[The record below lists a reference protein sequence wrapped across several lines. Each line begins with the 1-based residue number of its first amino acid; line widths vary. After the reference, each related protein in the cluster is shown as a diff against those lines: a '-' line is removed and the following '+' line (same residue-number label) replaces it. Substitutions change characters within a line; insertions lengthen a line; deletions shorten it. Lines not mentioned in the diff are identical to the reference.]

1 MSDLENSLKGLKDK
15 NFGYYFGKD
24 NKCYI
29 YHTKF
34 GRERSIEIN
43 KNTEGF
49 KFVNL
54 NEDIQENFKIFDNY
68 TKFIDE
74 HKDKNFKT
82 LEEIF
87 NGYKNFIYI
96 CNNINF
102 DILKSAFKNYLNIY
116 GDEDTI
122 HIKFKKDGNFL
133 KTKKAIVDNFE
144 QTLKEDSNQNKF
156 DKEEFEKWWDK
167 SINSA
172 RMQGNA
178 TNLLKDEKKLVD
190 NLKIINK
197 AADESENL
205 TELFEKLKE
214 VEGMKATAREL
225 AYFLQFNKDKDKFPL
240 KDDKF
245 PLANDAM
252 INIAKYIFEILNE
265 NPKDELEKR
274 KKENTSNNEQEY
286 FNFVLEKLEIQERKH
301 LPKYYILDQFL
312 NLIDKIKKS
321 DLALITKENLAE
333 NDNNKDP
340 KQSVYYILYQ
350 AAYDFANL
358 CGKADIK
365 SNDLEGFKELLK
377 THKNIIF
384 HGIPGTGKTYTIVN
398 NIKNIIKNENQ
409 MLITQFHPSFS
420 YEDFIEGIKP
430 AGIENGQLKLELKNG
445 IFREFCDKAKE
456 EEKEFLGE
464 LEKGNFN
471 EALSDY
477 GYFFIADEINR
488 AELSRVFGE
497 LLYTLEYR
505 GEKGKIKTQYASM
518 RGDED
523 FYVPENVFFL
533 GTMNDLDKSID
544 SFDLALRRRFIWQE
558 MECDYNVIR
567 DEIYANNI
575 EEYAQACKKL
585 NDKISKDIGEK
596 YQLGHSYFLKI
607 EFKDDEIKNNDM
619 KKLFSNRF
627 EALLKEYLRSEYSEK
642 DIQKHL
648 DDLKKLFVIEKP
660 KETKTNEKNHNN
672 KND

>member
-1 MSDLENSLKGLKDK
+1 MSDLENSLKGFKDK

-24 NKCYI
+24 EKCYI

-34 GRERSIEIN
+34 GRERNIEIN
-43 KNTEGF
+43 ESNDIKSKFGELIDNIYNENRDKF
-49 KFVNL
+49 K
-54 NEDIQENFKIFDNY
+54 
-68 TKFIDE
+68 
-74 HKDKNFKT
+74 
-82 LEEIF
+82 
-87 NGYKNFIYI
+87 G
-96 CNNINF
+96 
-102 DILKSAFKNYLNIY
+102 LKKAFENYLNIY

-122 HIKFKKDGNFL
+122 HIKFKEDGNFL

-144 QTLKEDSNQNKF
+144 QTLKKDSNQNKL

-172 RMQGNA
+172 RMKGNA
-178 TNLLKDEKKLVD
+178 TNLLKDKDKLIKNLEKIK
-190 NLKIINK
+190 K

-205 TELFEKLKE
+205 TKLFEKLKE

-225 AYFLQFNKDKDKFPL
+225 AYFLQFNEDK
-240 KDDKF
+240 DKF

-265 NPKDELEKR
+265 NPKKYNFDNKC
-274 KKENTSNNEQEY
+274 KEEIY
-286 FNFVLEKLEIQERKH
+286 FNFVFRELEIANVKIKH

-321 DLALITKENLAE
+321 DLALITKDKLAK
-333 NDNNKDP
+333 NDGSEDI
-340 KQSVYYILYQ
+340 KQSVYYKLYQ

-456 EEKEFLGE
+456 EEEKFLGE

-497 LLYTLEYR
+497 LLYALEYR

-558 MECDYNVIR
+558 MTCDYDVIKN
-567 DEIYANNI
+567 EIYAKNI

-585 NDKISKDIGEK
+585 NDKIKDIGEK

-642 DIQKHL
+642 DIQEHL

-660 KETKTNEKNHNN
+660 KETKTNEKNNNN

>member
-1 MSDLENSLKGLKDK
+1 MSDLKTSLNAIKDK
-15 NFGYYFGKD
+15 NFGYFFDKD
-24 NKCYI
+24 GKCYI

-34 GRERSIEIN
+34 GKERNSEISGNDNIES
-43 KNTEGF
+43 
-49 KFVNL
+49 KFRDL
-54 NEDIQENFKIFDNY
+54 IDDIYKENDD
-68 TKFIDE
+68 KF
-74 HKDKNFKT
+74 NS
-82 LEEIF
+82 
-87 NGYKNFIYI
+87 
-96 CNNINF
+96 
-102 DILKSAFKNYLNIY
+102 LKEAFENYLYIY
-116 GDEDTI
+116 NDKSTI
-122 HIKFKKDGNFL
+122 HIKFDKDGEFL
-133 KTKKAIVDNFE
+133 QTKSEIV
-144 QTLKEDSNQNKF
+144 NKF
-156 DKEEFEKWWDK
+156 SETFGKKIDEIDFNQGNFNDETFKQWWDK

-178 TNLLKDEKKLVD
+178 TNLLKDKGKLIE
-190 NLKIINK
+190 NLKKIK
-197 AADESENL
+197 EAAKSETL
-205 TELFEKLKE
+205 TKLFEALSK
-214 VEGMKATAREL
+214 VEGMSATAREL
-225 AYFLQFNKDKDKFPL
+225 AYFLQFNL
-240 KDDKF
+240 ESNDKF

-252 INIAKYIFEILNE
+252 INMAKYIFEMLNE
-265 NPKDELEKR
+265 DSKKKLEDI
-274 KKENTSNNEQEY
+274 KKETTKTRNEEIY
-286 FNFVLEKLEIQERKH
+286 FNFVLDELKINENSYN

-321 DLALITKENLAE
+321 DLALIAKEKLAE
-333 NDNNKDP
+333 NDLD
-340 KQSVYYILYQ
+340 QSAYYKLYK

-365 SNDLEGFKELLK
+365 SNDLEGFKKLLK

-398 NIKNIIKNENQ
+398 NVKNIIKNENQ

-456 EEKEFLGE
+456 EEKGFLE
-464 LEKGNFN
+464 KLEKGNFN
-471 EALSDY
+471 EALSDH

-497 LLYTLEYR
+497 LLYALEYR

-518 RGDED
+518 RNDED

-585 NDKISKDIGEK
+585 NDKISKNIGEK

-607 EFKDDEIKNNDM
+607 EFKNDEIKDSDM

-627 EALLKEYLRSEYSEK
+627 EALLKEYLRSEYNEK
-642 DIQKHL
+642 EIQKHL
-648 DDLKKLFVIEKP
+648 DDLKKLFVIEK
-660 KETKTNEKNHNN
+660 NDDKN
-672 KND
+672 K

>member
-1 MSDLENSLKGLKDK
+1 MHDLKVKIKKYLSDKEKDK
-15 NFGYYFGKD
+15 NFGYFFDKD
-24 NKCYI
+24 RKCYI

-34 GRERSIEIN
+34 GKERKIDINENVDIEW
-43 KNTEGF
+43 
-49 KFVNL
+49 KFGEL
-54 NEDIQENFKIFDNY
+54 
-68 TKFIDE
+68 TK
-74 HKDKNFKT
+74 K
-82 LEEIF
+82 
-87 NGYKNFIYI
+87 
-96 CNNINF
+96 
-102 DILKSAFKNYLNIY
+102 IY
-116 GDEDTI
+116 GENSDTFKRLKNAFEEYLKYYKKKDTI
-122 HIKFKKDGNFL
+122 HIKFDKNGEFL
-133 KTKKAIVDNFE
+133 QTKEEIGDNFE
-144 QTLKEDSNQNKF
+144 QTLKENSNQNKF
-156 DKEEFEKWWDK
+156 DDKFKEWWDK

-178 TNLLKDEKKLVD
+178 TNLLKEEKKLIE
-190 NLKIINK
+190 NLKKINQ
-197 AADESENL
+197 ATSESRNL
-205 TELFEKLKE
+205 TKLFEKLKE

-225 AYFLQFNKDKDKFPL
+225 AYFLQFDE
-240 KDDKF
+240 DKF

-252 INIAKYIFEILNE
+252 INTAKYIFEMLN
-265 NPKDELEKR
+265 KDI
-274 KKENTSNNEQEY
+274 KEDNFDDKCKEEVY
-286 FNFVLEKLEIQERKH
+286 FDFVLEKLGVKRTDN

-321 DLALITKENLAE
+321 DLALITKDKLQDDDKKNTKNVTE
-333 NDNNKDP
+333 
-340 KQSVYYILYQ
+340 SVYYKLYQ

-456 EEKEFLGE
+456 EEKGF
-464 LEKGNFN
+464 LEKLENGNFN
-471 EALSDY
+471 EALSDH

-497 LLYTLEYR
+497 LLYALEYR

-518 RGDED
+518 RRDED
-523 FYVPENVFFL
+523 FYMPENVFFL

-544 SFDLALRRRFIWQE
+544 SFDLALRKRFIWQE
-558 MECDYNVIR
+558 MECDYGVIR
-567 DEIYANNI
+567 DEIYAKNI
-575 EEYAQACKKL
+575 EEYAQACQKL
-585 NDKISKDIGEK
+585 NKKISNDIGEK

-607 EFKDDEIKNNDM
+607 EFKNDEIKDSDIKNFLAIAL
-619 KKLFSNRF
+619 KRF
-627 EALLKEYLRSEYSEK
+627 
-642 DIQKHL
+642 
-648 DDLKKLFVIEKP
+648 
-660 KETKTNEKNHNN
+660 
-672 KND
+672 

>member
-1 MSDLENSLKGLKDK
+1 
-15 NFGYYFGKD
+15 
-24 NKCYI
+24 
-29 YHTKF
+29 
-34 GRERSIEIN
+34 
-43 KNTEGF
+43 
-49 KFVNL
+49 
-54 NEDIQENFKIFDNY
+54 
-68 TKFIDE
+68 
-74 HKDKNFKT
+74 
-82 LEEIF
+82 
-87 NGYKNFIYI
+87 
-96 CNNINF
+96 
-102 DILKSAFKNYLNIY
+102 
-116 GDEDTI
+116 
-122 HIKFKKDGNFL
+122 
-133 KTKKAIVDNFE
+133 
-144 QTLKEDSNQNKF
+144 
-156 DKEEFEKWWDK
+156 
-167 SINSA
+167 
-172 RMQGNA
+172 GNA
-178 TNLLKDEKKLVD
+178 TNLLKDKDKLIKNLEKIK
-190 NLKIINK
+190 N
-197 AADESENL
+197 AADESKNL

-225 AYFLQFNKDKDKFPL
+225 AYFLQFNKN
-240 KDDKF
+240 KF

-265 NPKDELEKR
+265 NPKKYNFDDKC
-274 KKENTSNNEQEY
+274 KEGVY
-286 FNFVLEKLEIQERKH
+286 FNFVLGKLEIVNDNLNH
-301 LPKYYILDQFL
+301 LPRYYILDQFL

-321 DLALITKENLAE
+321 DLALITKDRLAK
-333 NDNNKDP
+333 NDESKDI
-340 KQSVYYILYQ
+340 KQSVYYKLYQ

-558 MECDYNVIR
+558 MTCDYDVIKN
-567 DEIYANNI
+567 EIYAKNI
-575 EEYAQACKKL
+575 EEYAQTCENL
-585 NDKISKDIGEK
+585 NSKIRKDIGEK

>member
-1 MSDLENSLKGLKDK
+1 MSDLENSLKGFKDK

-24 NKCYI
+24 KECYYI

-43 KNTEGF
+43 ESNDIKS
-49 KFVNL
+49 KFGELIDN
-54 NEDIQENFKIFDNY
+54 ICKENR
-68 TKFIDE
+68 
-74 HKDKNFKT
+74 DK
-82 LEEIF
+82 F
-87 NGYKNFIYI
+87 NGLKEAFEKYLDIYS
-96 CNNINF
+96 
-102 DILKSAFKNYLNIY
+102 DKS
-116 GDEDTI
+116 TI
-122 HIKFKKDGNFL
+122 HIKFDKNGDFL
-133 KTKKAIVDNFE
+133 KTKSEIVDNFSK
-144 QTLKEDSNQNKF
+144 TFGKEKIDQGNFNAVTFKQ
-156 DKEEFEKWWDK
+156 WWDK

-190 NLKIINK
+190 NLKIIKK

-205 TELFEKLKE
+205 TKLFEKLKE

-240 KDDKF
+240 
-245 PLANDAM
+245 ANDAM
-252 INIAKYIFEILNE
+252 INIAKYIFEILKE
-265 NPKDELEKR
+265 NPKEYNSDNKC
-274 KKENTSNNEQEY
+274 KEEVY
-286 FNFVLEKLEIQERKH
+286 FNFVLNELKIKENSYNF
-301 LPKYYILDQFL
+301 PKYYILDQFL

-321 DLALITKENLAE
+321 DLALITKEGLAE
-333 NDNNKDP
+333 NDESKDI
-340 KQSVYYILYQ
+340 KQSVYYKLYQ

-365 SNDLEGFKELLK
+365 SNDLEGFKKLLK

-497 LLYTLEYR
+497 LLYALEYR

-518 RGDED
+518 RNDED

-567 DEIYANNI
+567 DEIYAKNI

-585 NDKISKDIGEK
+585 NDKISKNIGEK

-607 EFKDDEIKNNDM
+607 EFKNDEIKDSDM

-642 DIQKHL
+642 DIQTSL
-648 DDLKKLFVIEKP
+648 DKLKKLFVIEK
-660 KETKTNEKNHNN
+660 NDDKN
-672 KND
+672 K

>member
-1 MSDLENSLKGLKDK
+1 MSDLENSLKGFKDK

-24 NKCYI
+24 KKCYI

-34 GRERSIEIN
+34 GRERNIEIN
-43 KNTEGF
+43 KSNDINS
-49 KFVNL
+49 KFEALTSNIYKENL
-54 NEDIQENFKIFDNY
+54 RVFNELQ
-68 TKFIDE
+68 
-74 HKDKNFKT
+74 
-82 LEEIF
+82 L
-87 NGYKNFIYI
+87 
-96 CNNINF
+96 
-102 DILKSAFKNYLNIY
+102 AFKNYLNIY
-116 GDEDTI
+116 GNEDTI
-122 HIKFKKDGNFL
+122 HIKFKEDGNFL

-144 QTLKEDSNQNKF
+144 QTLKKDSNQNKL

-172 RMQGNA
+172 RMKGNA
-178 TNLLKDEKKLVD
+178 TNLLKDKDKLIKNLEKIK
-190 NLKIINK
+190 K

-205 TELFEKLKE
+205 TKLFEKLKE

-225 AYFLQFNKDKDKFPL
+225 AYFLQFNKDKDK
-240 KDDKF
+240 DKF

-265 NPKDELEKR
+265 NPTEIFDSSFDNKC
-274 KKENTSNNEQEY
+274 KEEIY
-286 FNFVLEKLEIQERKH
+286 FNFVFGELKIANDNLSEETNVKITH

-321 DLALITKENLAE
+321 DLALITKDKLAK
-333 NDNNKDP
+333 NDGSEDI
-340 KQSVYYILYQ
+340 KQSVYYKLYQ

-409 MLITQFHPSFS
+409 ILITQFHPSFS

-456 EEKEFLGE
+456 EEEKFLGE

-497 LLYTLEYR
+497 LLYALEYR

-558 MECDYNVIR
+558 MTCDYDVIKN
-567 DEIYANNI
+567 EIYAKNI

-585 NDKISKDIGEK
+585 NDKIKDIGEK

-648 DDLKKLFVIEKP
+648 DALKELFVIEKS
-660 KETKTNEKNHNN
+660 KETKTNEKNNNN

>member
-1 MSDLENSLKGLKDK
+1 MSDLKTSLDAIKDK
-15 NFGYYFGKD
+15 NFGYFFDKD
-24 NKCYI
+24 KCYI

-34 GRERSIEIN
+34 GRERKEEIL
-43 KNTEGF
+43 K
-49 KFVNL
+49 
-54 NEDIQENFKIFDNY
+54 NEDIK
-68 TKFIDE
+68 TKFEKLTENIYKENGDT
-74 HKDKNFKT
+74 FGT
-82 LEEIF
+82 L
-87 NGYKNFIYI
+87 K
-96 CNNINF
+96 
-102 DILKSAFKNYLNIY
+102 KAFKEYLQY
-116 GDEDTI
+116 FGDKDTI
-122 HIKFKKDGNFL
+122 HIKFYENGKFLRTKSEIVNKFSETFGKKIDEIDFNQGNFNDETF
-133 KTKKAIVDNFE
+133 K
-144 QTLKEDSNQNKF
+144 Q
-156 DKEEFEKWWDK
+156 WWDK

-178 TNLLKDEKKLVD
+178 TNLLKDKGKLIE
-190 NLKIINK
+190 NLKKIK
-197 AADESENL
+197 EAAKSETL
-205 TELFEKLKE
+205 TKLFEALSK
-214 VEGMKATAREL
+214 VEGMSATAREL
-225 AYFLQFNKDKDKFPL
+225 AYFLQFNL
-240 KDDKF
+240 ESNDKF

-252 INIAKYIFEILNE
+252 INMAKYIFEMLNE
-265 NPKDELEKR
+265 DSKKKLEDI
-274 KKENTSNNEQEY
+274 KKETTKTRNEEIY
-286 FNFVLEKLEIQERKH
+286 FNFVLDELKINENSYN

-321 DLALITKENLAE
+321 DLALIAKEKLAE
-333 NDNNKDP
+333 NDLD
-340 KQSVYYILYQ
+340 QSAYYKLYK

-365 SNDLEGFKELLK
+365 SNDLEGFKKLLK

-398 NIKNIIKNENQ
+398 NVKNIIKNENQ

-456 EEKEFLGE
+456 EEKGFLE
-464 LEKGNFN
+464 KLEKGNFN
-471 EALSDY
+471 EALSDH

-497 LLYTLEYR
+497 LLYALEYR

-518 RGDED
+518 RDDED
-523 FYVPENVFFL
+523 FYVPENIFLL

-558 MECDYNVIR
+558 MECDYDVIR

-607 EFKDDEIKNNDM
+607 EFKNDEIKDSDM

-627 EALLKEYLRSEYSEK
+627 EALLKEYLRSEYNEK
-642 DIQKHL
+642 EIQTHL
-648 DDLKKLFVIEKP
+648 DDLKKLFVIEK
-660 KETKTNEKNHNN
+660 NDDKN
-672 KND
+672 K

>member
-1 MSDLENSLKGLKDK
+1 MSDLKTSLNAIKDK
-15 NFGYYFGKD
+15 NFGYFFDKD
-24 NKCYI
+24 GKCYI

-34 GRERSIEIN
+34 GKERNSEISGNDNIES
-43 KNTEGF
+43 
-49 KFVNL
+49 KFENL
-54 NEDIQENFKIFDNY
+54 IHNIYNEN
-68 TKFIDE
+68 
-74 HKDKNFKT
+74 KDKFNSLKEAF
-82 LEEIF
+82 EE
-87 NGYKNFIYI
+87 
-96 CNNINF
+96 
-102 DILKSAFKNYLNIY
+102 YLNDY
-116 GDEDTI
+116 SNKSTM
-122 HIKFKKDGNFL
+122 HIKFDENGEFL
-133 KTKKAIVDNFE
+133 KTKSIIVNNFSD
-144 QTLKEDSNQNKF
+144 TFKEDKF
-156 DKEEFEKWWDK
+156 DDEKFKQWWDK

-178 TNLLKDEKKLVD
+178 TNLLKDKTKLAD
-190 NLKIINK
+190 NLKKIND
-197 AADESENL
+197 AVSNSSNL
-205 TELFEKLKE
+205 TELLAELE
-214 VEGMKATAREL
+214 NVEGMKATAREL
-225 AYFLQFNKDKDKFPL
+225 AYFLQFDK
-240 KDDKF
+240 DKF

-252 INIAKYIFEILNE
+252 INMVKYIFEMLN
-265 NPKDELEKR
+265 KDSKKKLEDI
-274 KKENTSNNEQEY
+274 KKETTKTRNEEIY
-286 FNFVLEKLEIQERKH
+286 FNFVLDELKINENSYN

-321 DLALITKENLAE
+321 DLDLITKDKLQGGDEKYI
-333 NDNNKDP
+333 NNITE
-340 KQSVYYILYQ
+340 SVYYKLYK

-365 SNDLEGFKELLK
+365 SNDLEGFKKLLK

-398 NIKNIIKNENQ
+398 NVKNIIKNENQ

-456 EEKEFLGE
+456 EEKGFLE
-464 LEKGNFN
+464 KLEKGNFN
-471 EALSDY
+471 EALSDH

-497 LLYTLEYR
+497 LLYALEYR

-518 RGDED
+518 RDDED

-558 MECDYNVIR
+558 MTCDYDVIKN
-567 DEIYANNI
+567 EIYANNI

-607 EFKDDEIKNNDM
+607 EFKNDEIKDSDM

-627 EALLKEYLRSEYSEK
+627 EALLKEYLRSEYNEK
-642 DIQKHL
+642 EIQTHL
-648 DDLKKLFVIEKP
+648 DNLKKLFVIEK
-660 KETKTNEKNHNN
+660 NDDKN
-672 KND
+672 K

>member
-1 MSDLENSLKGLKDK
+1 MSGLKGFKDK

-24 NKCYI
+24 ETCYI

-34 GRERSIEIN
+34 GRERNIEIN
-43 KNTEGF
+43 KSNDIKS
-49 KFVNL
+49 KFGELIDN
-54 NEDIQENFKIFDNY
+54 IYKENRDKFD
-68 TKFIDE
+68 
-74 HKDKNFKT
+74 
-82 LEEIF
+82 
-87 NGYKNFIYI
+87 G
-96 CNNINF
+96 
-102 DILKSAFKNYLNIY
+102 LKEAFKNYLNIY

-133 KTKKAIVDNFE
+133 KTKSEIVGNFSK
-144 QTLKEDSNQNKF
+144 TFGKEKIDEIPFNQGNFKKDIF
-156 DKEEFEKWWDK
+156 EEWWDK

-172 RMQGNA
+172 RMKGNA
-178 TNLLKDEKKLVD
+178 TNLLKDKDKLIKNLEKIK
-190 NLKIINK
+190 K

-205 TELFEKLKE
+205 TKLFEKLKE

-240 KDDKF
+240 
-245 PLANDAM
+245 ANDAM

-265 NPKDELEKR
+265 NPEKYNFDIKCKEEIYFDFVFGELKIANDNLSEEIKEKI
-274 KKENTSNNEQEY
+274 ED
-286 FNFVLEKLEIQERKH
+286 

-321 DLALITKENLAE
+321 DLALITKDKLAK
-333 NDNNKDP
+333 NDRSEDI
-340 KQSVYYILYQ
+340 KQSVYYKLYQ

-456 EEKEFLGE
+456 EEEKFLGE

-497 LLYTLEYR
+497 LLYALEYR

-558 MECDYNVIR
+558 MTCDYDVIKN
-567 DEIYANNI
+567 EIYAKNI

-585 NDKISKDIGEK
+585 NDKIKDIGEK

-660 KETKTNEKNHNN
+660 KETKTNEKNNNN

>member
-1 MSDLENSLKGLKDK
+1 KYLSDKEKDK
-15 NFGYYFGKD
+15 NFGYFFDKD
-24 NKCYI
+24 RKCYI

-34 GRERSIEIN
+34 GKERKIDINENVDIEW
-43 KNTEGF
+43 
-49 KFVNL
+49 KFGEL
-54 NEDIQENFKIFDNY
+54 
-68 TKFIDE
+68 TK
-74 HKDKNFKT
+74 K
-82 LEEIF
+82 
-87 NGYKNFIYI
+87 
-96 CNNINF
+96 
-102 DILKSAFKNYLNIY
+102 IY
-116 GDEDTI
+116 GENSDTFKRLKNAFEEYLKYYKKKDTI
-122 HIKFKKDGNFL
+122 HIKFDKNGEFL
-133 KTKKAIVDNFE
+133 QTKEEIGDNFE
-144 QTLKEDSNQNKF
+144 QTLKENSNQNKF
-156 DKEEFEKWWDK
+156 DDKFKEWWDK

-178 TNLLKDEKKLVD
+178 TNLLKEEKKLIE
-190 NLKIINK
+190 NLKKINQ
-197 AADESENL
+197 ATSESRNL
-205 TELFEKLKE
+205 TKLFEKLKE

-225 AYFLQFNKDKDKFPL
+225 AYFLQFDE
-240 KDDKF
+240 DKF

-252 INIAKYIFEILNE
+252 INTAKYIFEMLN
-265 NPKDELEKR
+265 KDI
-274 KKENTSNNEQEY
+274 KEDNFDDKCKEEVY
-286 FNFVLEKLEIQERKH
+286 FDFVLEKLGVKRTDN

-321 DLALITKENLAE
+321 DLALITKDKLQDDDKKNTKNVTE
-333 NDNNKDP
+333 
-340 KQSVYYILYQ
+340 SVYYKLYQ

-456 EEKEFLGE
+456 EEKGF
-464 LEKGNFN
+464 LEKLENGNFN
-471 EALSDY
+471 EALSDH

-497 LLYTLEYR
+497 LLYALEYR

-518 RGDED
+518 RRDED
-523 FYVPENVFFL
+523 FYMPENVFFL

-558 MECDYNVIR
+558 MECDYGVIR
-567 DEIYANNI
+567 DEIYAKNI
-575 EEYAQACKKL
+575 EEYAQACQKL
-585 NDKISKDIGEK
+585 NKKISNDIGEK

-607 EFKDDEIKNNDM
+607 EFKNDEIKDSDIKNFLAIAL
-619 KKLFSNRF
+619 KRF
-627 EALLKEYLRSEYSEK
+627 
-642 DIQKHL
+642 
-648 DDLKKLFVIEKP
+648 
-660 KETKTNEKNHNN
+660 
-672 KND
+672 

>member
-1 MSDLENSLKGLKDK
+1 MD
-15 NFGYYFGKD
+15 NFSETFGKE
-24 NKCYI
+24 K
-29 YHTKF
+29 
-34 GRERSIEIN
+34 
-43 KNTEGF
+43 
-49 KFVNL
+49 
-54 NEDIQENFKIFDNY
+54 
-68 TKFIDE
+68 IDE
-74 HKDKNFKT
+74 ID
-82 LEEIF
+82 F
-87 NGYKNFIYI
+87 NQGN
-96 CNNINF
+96 
-102 DILKSAFKNYLNIY
+102 
-116 GDEDTI
+116 
-122 HIKFKKDGNFL
+122 FKKD
-133 KTKKAIVDNFE
+133 I
-144 QTLKEDSNQNKF
+144 
-156 DKEEFEKWWDK
+156 FEKWWDK

-172 RMQGNA
+172 KMQGNA

-190 NLKIINK
+190 NLKIIND
-197 AADESENL
+197 AVSNSSNL
-205 TELFEKLKE
+205 TVLLAALDK

-225 AYFLQFNKDKDKFPL
+225 AYWMQFKDDKFPP

-245 PLANDAM
+245 PLANDASV
-252 INIAKYIFEILNE
+252 NTAKYIFEMLNE
-265 NPKDELEKR
+265 N
-274 KKENTSNNEQEY
+274 SNNELKSIKENSNIQNNEQAY
-286 FNFVLEKLEIQERKH
+286 FDFVLKKLEVERTPN

-312 NLIDKIKKS
+312 NLIDKIKNS

-340 KQSVYYILYQ
+340 KQSAYYKLYQ

-365 SNDLEGFKELLK
+365 SNDLEGFKKLLK

-398 NIKNIIKNENQ
+398 NVKNIIKNENQ

-456 EEKEFLGE
+456 EEKGFLE
-464 LEKGNFN
+464 KLEKGNFN
-471 EALSDY
+471 EALSDH

-497 LLYTLEYR
+497 LLYALEYR

-518 RGDED
+518 RDDED
-523 FYVPENVFFL
+523 FYVPENMFLL

-544 SFDLALRRRFIWQE
+544 SFDLVLRRRFIWQE
-558 MECDYNVIR
+558 MECDYDVIR

-607 EFKDDEIKNNDM
+607 EFKNDEIKDSDM

-642 DIQKHL
+642 EIQKHL
-648 DDLKKLFVIEKP
+648 DDLKKLFVIEK
-660 KETKTNEKNHNN
+660 NDDKN
-672 KND
+672 K

>member
-1 MSDLENSLKGLKDK
+1 MITFIRKIGIIDGLK
-15 NFGYYFGKD
+15 
-24 NKCYI
+24 
-29 YHTKF
+29 
-34 GRERSIEIN
+34 E
-43 KNTEGF
+43 
-49 KFVNL
+49 
-54 NEDIQENFKIFDNY
+54 
-68 TKFIDE
+68 
-74 HKDKNFKT
+74 
-82 LEEIF
+82 
-87 NGYKNFIYI
+87 
-96 CNNINF
+96 
-102 DILKSAFKNYLNIY
+102 AFKNYLNIY

-122 HIKFKKDGNFL
+122 HIKFKADGNFL

-144 QTLKEDSNQNKF
+144 QTLKKDSNQNKL

-172 RMQGNA
+172 RMKGNA
-178 TNLLKDEKKLVD
+178 TNLLKDKDKLIKNLEKIK
-190 NLKIINK
+190 K

-205 TELFEKLKE
+205 TKLFEKLKE

-225 AYFLQFNKDKDKFPL
+225 AYFLQFNKDKDKD
-240 KDDKF
+240 KDKF

-265 NPKDELEKR
+265 NPTEIFDSSFDNKC
-274 KKENTSNNEQEY
+274 KEEIY
-286 FNFVLEKLEIQERKH
+286 FNFVFGELKIANDNLSEETNEKIKH

-321 DLALITKENLAE
+321 DLALITKDKLAK
-333 NDNNKDP
+333 NDGSEDI
-340 KQSVYYILYQ
+340 KQSVYYKLYQ

-409 MLITQFHPSFS
+409 ILITQFHPSFS

-456 EEKEFLGE
+456 EEEKFLGE

-497 LLYTLEYR
+497 LLYALEYR

-558 MECDYNVIR
+558 MTCDYDVIKN
-567 DEIYANNI
+567 EIYAKNI

-585 NDKISKDIGEK
+585 NDKIKDIGEK

-660 KETKTNEKNHNN
+660 KETKTNEKNNNN

>member
-1 MSDLENSLKGLKDK
+1 MNDLKTRLNAIKDK
-15 NFGYYFGKD
+15 NFGYFFDKD
-24 NKCYI
+24 GKCYI

-34 GRERSIEIN
+34 GKERKSEISGNDDIELR
-43 KNTEGF
+43 F
-49 KFVNL
+49 KEL
-54 NEDIQENFKIFDNY
+54 TKKIYEDNSEVFD
-68 TKFIDE
+68 KLKGAF
-74 HKDKNFKT
+74 
-82 LEEIF
+82 EE
-87 NGYKNFIYI
+87 
-96 CNNINF
+96 
-102 DILKSAFKNYLNIY
+102 YLNDY
-116 GDEDTI
+116 SNKSTI
-122 HIKFKKDGNFL
+122 HIKFDENGEFL
-133 KTKKAIVDNFE
+133 KTKSKIVDNFSE
-144 QTLKEDSNQNKF
+144 TFGKEKIDEIDFNQGNFKK
-156 DKEEFEKWWDK
+156 DIFEKWWDK

-172 RMQGNA
+172 KMQGNA

-190 NLKIINK
+190 NLKKIND
-197 AADESENL
+197 ASDESGNL
-205 TELFEKLKE
+205 TQLLDKLE
-214 VEGMKATAREL
+214 NVEGMKATAREL
-225 AYFLQFNKDKDKFPL
+225 AYFLQFDK
-240 KDDKF
+240 DKF
-245 PLANDAM
+245 PLANDASV
-252 INIAKYIFEILNE
+252 NTAKYIFEMLNK
-265 NPKDELEKR
+265 NSKDELEKR

-321 DLALITKENLAE
+321 DLALITKDKLQGGDEKYI
-333 NDNNKDP
+333 NNITE
-340 KQSVYYILYQ
+340 SVYYKLYK

-365 SNDLEGFKELLK
+365 SNDLEGFKKLLK

-398 NIKNIIKNENQ
+398 NVKNIIKNENQ

-456 EEKEFLGE
+456 EEKGFLE
-464 LEKGNFN
+464 KLEKGNFN
-471 EALSDY
+471 EALSDH

-497 LLYTLEYR
+497 LLYALEYR

-518 RGDED
+518 RDDED

-558 MECDYNVIR
+558 MTCDYDVIR

-607 EFKDDEIKNNDM
+607 EFKNDEIKDSDM

-642 DIQKHL
+642 EIQKHL
-648 DDLKKLFVIEKP
+648 DDLKKLFVIEK
-660 KETKTNEKNHNN
+660 NDDKN
-672 KND
+672 K

>member
-1 MSDLENSLKGLKDK
+1 MHDLKVKIKKYLSDKEKDK
-15 NFGYYFGKD
+15 NFGYFFDKD
-24 NKCYI
+24 RKCYI

-34 GRERSIEIN
+34 GKERKIDINENVDIEW
-43 KNTEGF
+43 
-49 KFVNL
+49 KFGEL
-54 NEDIQENFKIFDNY
+54 
-68 TKFIDE
+68 TK
-74 HKDKNFKT
+74 K
-82 LEEIF
+82 
-87 NGYKNFIYI
+87 
-96 CNNINF
+96 
-102 DILKSAFKNYLNIY
+102 IY
-116 GDEDTI
+116 GENSDTFKRLKNAFEEYLKYYKKKDTI
-122 HIKFKKDGNFL
+122 HIKFDKNGEFL
-133 KTKKAIVDNFE
+133 QTKEEIGDNFE
-144 QTLKEDSNQNKF
+144 QTLKENSNQNKF
-156 DKEEFEKWWDK
+156 DDKFKEWWDK

-178 TNLLKDEKKLVD
+178 TNLLKEEKKLIE
-190 NLKIINK
+190 NLKKINQ
-197 AADESENL
+197 ATSESRNL
-205 TELFEKLKE
+205 TKLFEKLKE

-225 AYFLQFNKDKDKFPL
+225 AYFLQFDE
-240 KDDKF
+240 DKF

-252 INIAKYIFEILNE
+252 INTAKYIFEMLN
-265 NPKDELEKR
+265 KDI
-274 KKENTSNNEQEY
+274 KEDNFDDKCKEEVY
-286 FNFVLEKLEIQERKH
+286 FDFVLEKLGVKRTDN

-321 DLALITKENLAE
+321 DLALITKEQLDK
-333 NDNNKDP
+333 NDESTDI
-340 KQSVYYILYQ
+340 KQSAYYKLYE

-456 EEKEFLGE
+456 EKKGF
-464 LEKGNFN
+464 LEKLENGNFN
-471 EALSDY
+471 EALSDH

-497 LLYTLEYR
+497 LLYALEYR
-505 GEKGKIKTQYASM
+505 GKKGKIKTQYASM
-518 RGDED
+518 RYDED

-558 MECDYNVIR
+558 MECDYGVIR
-567 DEIYANNI
+567 DEIYAKNI
-575 EEYAQACKKL
+575 EEYAQACQKL
-585 NDKISKDIGEK
+585 NNKISKDIGEK

-607 EFKDDEIKNNDM
+607 EFKNDEIKDSDM

-648 DDLKKLFVIEKP
+648 DELKKLFAIKKP
-660 KETKTNEKNHNN
+660 EETKTNEKSN
-672 KND
+672 KNK

>member
-1 MSDLENSLKGLKDK
+1 MSDLENSLKGFKDK
-15 NFGYYFGKD
+15 DFGYYFGKD
-24 NKCYI
+24 EKCYI

-34 GRERSIEIN
+34 GRERNIEIN
-43 KNTEGF
+43 ESNDIKSKFRELIDNIYNENRDKF
-49 KFVNL
+49 K
-54 NEDIQENFKIFDNY
+54 
-68 TKFIDE
+68 
-74 HKDKNFKT
+74 
-82 LEEIF
+82 
-87 NGYKNFIYI
+87 G
-96 CNNINF
+96 
-102 DILKSAFKNYLNIY
+102 LKEAFKKYLDIY
-116 GDEDTI
+116 SDKSTI
-122 HIKFKKDGNFL
+122 HIKFDKNGDFL
-133 KTKKAIVDNFE
+133 KTKSEIVDNFSK
-144 QTLKEDSNQNKF
+144 TFGKEKIDEIPF
-156 DKEEFEKWWDK
+156 DQGNFKKDIFEKWWDK

-172 RMQGNA
+172 RMKGNA
-178 TNLLKDEKKLVD
+178 TNLLKDKDKLIKNLEKIK
-190 NLKIINK
+190 K

-205 TELFEKLKE
+205 TKLFEKLKE

-240 KDDKF
+240 
-245 PLANDAM
+245 ANDAM

-265 NPKDELEKR
+265 NPTEIFDSSFDNKC
-274 KKENTSNNEQEY
+274 KEEIY
-286 FNFVLEKLEIQERKH
+286 FDDVFGKLEIANDNLSEEIKEKIEH

-321 DLALITKENLAE
+321 DLALITKDKLAK
-333 NDNNKDP
+333 NDGSKDI
-340 KQSVYYILYQ
+340 KQSVYYKLYQ

-456 EEKEFLGE
+456 EEEKFLGE

-497 LLYTLEYR
+497 LLYALEYR

-558 MECDYNVIR
+558 MTCDYDVIKN
-567 DEIYANNI
+567 EIYAKNI

-585 NDKISKDIGEK
+585 NDKIKDIGEK

-642 DIQKHL
+642 DIQEHL

-660 KETKTNEKNHNN
+660 KETKTNEKNNNN

>member
-1 MSDLENSLKGLKDK
+1 MSDLENSLKGFKDK
-15 NFGYYFGKD
+15 NFGYYFDKD
-24 NKCYI
+24 KKCYI

-34 GRERSIEIN
+34 GKERSIEIN
-43 KNTEGF
+43 ESNDIES
-49 KFVNL
+49 KFGELIDN
-54 NEDIQENFKIFDNY
+54 IYQENR
-68 TKFIDE
+68 
-74 HKDKNFKT
+74 DK
-82 LEEIF
+82 F
-87 NGYKNFIYI
+87 NG
-96 CNNINF
+96 
-102 DILKSAFKNYLNIY
+102 LKEAFKKYLDIY
-116 GDEDTI
+116 SDKSTI
-122 HIKFKKDGNFL
+122 HIKFDKNGDFL
-133 KTKKAIVDNFE
+133 KTKSEIVDNFSK
-144 QTLKEDSNQNKF
+144 TFGKEKIDEIDFNQGNFNAVTFKQ
-156 DKEEFEKWWDK
+156 WWDK

-197 AADESENL
+197 AADKSENL
-205 TELFEKLKE
+205 TELFKKLKE

-225 AYFLQFNKDKDKFPL
+225 AYFLQFNEN
-240 KDDKF
+240 KF

-265 NPKDELEKR
+265 NPKKYNFDNKC
-274 KKENTSNNEQEY
+274 KEERY
-286 FNFVLEKLEIQERKH
+286 FNFVLGKLEIANDNLSEEIKENIKH

-321 DLALITKENLAE
+321 DLALITKDRLAK
-333 NDNNKDP
+333 NDESKDI
-340 KQSVYYILYQ
+340 KQSVYYKLYQ

-518 RGDED
+518 RDDED

-607 EFKDDEIKNNDM
+607 EFKNDEIKDSDM

>member
-1 MSDLENSLKGLKDK
+1 MSDLENSLKGFKDK

-24 NKCYI
+24 KKCYI

-54 NEDIQENFKIFDNY
+54 NEDIQENFKSFDNY

-87 NGYKNFIYI
+87 KEYKNFIYI

-102 DILKSAFKNYLNIY
+102 DILKSAFKEYLQYYSDKATIHVKFNEETINSKKGIKEKFEEIKKIDENNSQEWIKKFKEFWKKENIY
-116 GDEDTI
+116 
-122 HIKFKKDGNFL
+122 
-133 KTKKAIVDNFE
+133 
-144 QTLKEDSNQNKF
+144 
-156 DKEEFEKWWDK
+156 
-167 SINSA
+167 SA
-172 RMQGNA
+172 QQQANA
-178 TNLLKDEKKLVD
+178 SNLLNKKNPEELRADLDKISEVKSLED
-190 NLKIINK
+190 LLNLDI
-197 AADESENL
+197 
-205 TELFEKLKE
+205 T
-214 VEGMKATAREL
+214 GMKASAREL
-225 AYFLQFNKDKDKFPL
+225 AYLLNFENDDFPL
-240 KDDKF
+240 V
-245 PLANDAM
+245 NDAM
-252 INIAKYIFEILNE
+252 AKTTGYISEMLN
-265 NPKDELEKR
+265 
-274 KKENTSNNEQEY
+274 ENTSNNK
-286 FNFVLEKLEIQERKH
+286 FDFALGKLEIKEKIEH

-321 DLALITKENLAE
+321 DLALITKDKLQDGDIKNTKNVTE
-333 NDNNKDP
+333 
-340 KQSVYYILYQ
+340 SVYYKLYQ

-456 EEKEFLGE
+456 EEEKFLGE

-497 LLYTLEYR
+497 LLYALEYR

-558 MECDYNVIR
+558 MTCDYDVIKN
-567 DEIYANNI
+567 EIYAKNI

-585 NDKISKDIGEK
+585 NDKIKDIGEK

-642 DIQKHL
+642 DIQEHL

-660 KETKTNEKNHNN
+660 KETKTNEKNNNN

>member
-1 MSDLENSLKGLKDK
+1 MSDLETKLNKIKNENK
-15 NFGYYFGKD
+15 NFGYFFDKNG
-24 NKCYI
+24 KCYI

-34 GRERSIEIN
+34 GRERGIEIKEDN
-43 KNTEGF
+43 EGF

-54 NEDIQENFKIFDNY
+54 NNANYKSIQENLESLENY
-68 TKFIDE
+68 KSFIE
-74 HKDKNFKT
+74 ECKDKNFKN

-87 NGYKNFIYI
+87 DEYENFIYI

-102 DILKSAFKNYLNIY
+102 NILKDAFGKYLKKY
-116 GDEDTI
+116 SEEDTI
-122 HIKFKKDGNFL
+122 HIKFNKVGKFL
-133 KTKKAIVDNFE
+133 QTKEEIGDNFE
-144 QTLKEDSNQNKF
+144 QTLKENSNQNKF
-156 DKEEFEKWWDK
+156 DDKFKEWWDK

-178 TNLLKDEKKLVD
+178 TNLLKEEKKLID
-190 NLKIINK
+190 NLKKINQ
-197 AADESENL
+197 AASESGDL
-205 TELFEKLKE
+205 TKLFEKLKE

-225 AYFLQFNKDKDKFPL
+225 AYFLQFNE
-240 KDDKF
+240 DKF

-252 INIAKYIFEILNE
+252 INMAKYIFEVLNE
-265 NPKDELEKR
+265 NSKDELEKR
-274 KKENTSNNEQEY
+274 KKESTSNNEQEY
-286 FNFVLEKLEIQERKH
+286 FNFVSEKLGVKRTDN

-321 DLALITKENLAE
+321 DLALITKERLAE
-333 NDNNKDP
+333 KDNNKDP

-456 EEKEFLGE
+456 EEKGF
-464 LEKGNFN
+464 LEKLENGNFN
-471 EALSDY
+471 EALSDH

-497 LLYTLEYR
+497 LLYALEYR

-518 RGDED
+518 RRDDED

-544 SFDLALRRRFIWQE
+544 SFDLAFRRRFIWQE
-558 MECDYNVIR
+558 MECDYDVIR
-567 DEIYANNI
+567 DEIYAKNI
-575 EEYAQACKKL
+575 EEYAQACQKL
-585 NDKISKDIGEK
+585 NKKISNDIGEK

-607 EFKDDEIKNNDM
+607 EFKNDEIKDSDM

-642 DIQKHL
+642 DIQKYL
-648 DDLKKLFVIEKP
+648 NELKKLFVIEKP
-660 KETKTNEKNHNN
+660 KETKTNEKNNDKN
-672 KND
+672 K

>member
-24 NKCYI
+24 KKCYI

-43 KNTEGF
+43 ESNDIKLKF
-49 KFVNL
+49 KALTSNIYEENL
-54 NEDIQENFKIFDNY
+54 RVFNELQ
-68 TKFIDE
+68 
-74 HKDKNFKT
+74 
-82 LEEIF
+82 L
-87 NGYKNFIYI
+87 
-96 CNNINF
+96 
-102 DILKSAFKNYLNIY
+102 AFKNYLNIY
-116 GDEDTI
+116 GNEDTI
-122 HIKFKKDGNFL
+122 HIKFKEDGNFL

-156 DKEEFEKWWDK
+156 NKEEFEKWWDK

-172 RMQGNA
+172 RMKGNA
-178 TNLLKDEKKLVD
+178 TNLLKDKDKLIKNLEKIKE
-190 NLKIINK
+190 

-205 TELFEKLKE
+205 TELFKKLKK

-225 AYFLQFNKDKDKFPL
+225 AYFLQFNKDKDK
-240 KDDKF
+240 DKF

-252 INIAKYIFEILNE
+252 INIAKYIFEIL
-265 NPKDELEKR
+265 PKEDHYDDKC
-274 KKENTSNNEQEY
+274 KEEIY
-286 FNFVLEKLEIQERKH
+286 FNFVLGKLEIANDNLSEETNVKINH

-321 DLALITKENLAE
+321 DLALITKDKLAK
-333 NDNNKDP
+333 NDESKDI
-340 KQSVYYILYQ
+340 KQSVYYKLYQ

-398 NIKNIIKNENQ
+398 NVKNIIKNENQ

-445 IFREFCDKAKE
+445 IFREFCNKAKE

-607 EFKDDEIKNNDM
+607 EFKNDEIKDSDM

-627 EALLKEYLRSEYSEK
+627 EALLKEYLRSEYNEK
-642 DIQKHL
+642 EIQTHL
-648 DDLKKLFVIEKP
+648 DNLKKLFVIEKP

>member
-1 MSDLENSLKGLKDK
+1 MSDLENSLKGFKDK
-15 NFGYYFGKD
+15 DFGYYFGKD
-24 NKCYI
+24 EKCYI

-34 GRERSIEIN
+34 GRERNIEIN
-43 KNTEGF
+43 ESNDIKSKFRELIDNIYNENRDKF
-49 KFVNL
+49 K
-54 NEDIQENFKIFDNY
+54 
-68 TKFIDE
+68 
-74 HKDKNFKT
+74 
-82 LEEIF
+82 
-87 NGYKNFIYI
+87 G
-96 CNNINF
+96 
-102 DILKSAFKNYLNIY
+102 LKEAFKKYLDIY
-116 GDEDTI
+116 SDKSTI
-122 HIKFKKDGNFL
+122 HIKFDKNGDFL
-133 KTKKAIVDNFE
+133 KTKSEIVDNFSK
-144 QTLKEDSNQNKF
+144 TFGKEKIDEIPF
-156 DKEEFEKWWDK
+156 DQGNFKKDIFEKWWDK

-172 RMQGNA
+172 RMKGNA
-178 TNLLKDEKKLVD
+178 TNLLKDKDKLIKNLEKIK
-190 NLKIINK
+190 K

-205 TELFEKLKE
+205 TKLFEKLKE

-240 KDDKF
+240 
-245 PLANDAM
+245 ANDAM

-265 NPKDELEKR
+265 NPTEIFDSSFDNKC
-274 KKENTSNNEQEY
+274 KEEIY
-286 FNFVLEKLEIQERKH
+286 FDDVFGKLEIANDNLSEEIKEKIEH

-321 DLALITKENLAE
+321 DLALITKDKLAK
-333 NDNNKDP
+333 NDGSKDI
-340 KQSVYYILYQ
+340 KQSVYYKLYQ

-430 AGIENGQLKLELKNG
+430 TGIENGQLKLELKNG
-445 IFREFCDKAKE
+445 IFREFCNKAKE

-497 LLYTLEYR
+497 LLYALEYR

-558 MECDYNVIR
+558 MTCDYDVIKN
-567 DEIYANNI
+567 EIYAKNI

-585 NDKISKDIGEK
+585 NDKIKDIGEK

-607 EFKDDEIKNNDM
+607 EFKDDEIKNNDI

-648 DDLKKLFVIEKP
+648 DALKELFVIEKS
-660 KETKTNEKNHNN
+660 KETKINEKNNNN

>member
-1 MSDLENSLKGLKDK
+1 MRAK
-15 NFGYYFGKD
+15 
-24 NKCYI
+24 
-29 YHTKF
+29 
-34 GRERSIEIN
+34 
-43 KNTEGF
+43 
-49 KFVNL
+49 
-54 NEDIQENFKIFDNY
+54 
-68 TKFIDE
+68 
-74 HKDKNFKT
+74 
-82 LEEIF
+82 
-87 NGYKNFIYI
+87 
-96 CNNINF
+96 
-102 DILKSAFKNYLNIY
+102 
-116 GDEDTI
+116 
-122 HIKFKKDGNFL
+122 
-133 KTKKAIVDNFE
+133 
-144 QTLKEDSNQNKF
+144 
-156 DKEEFEKWWDK
+156 
-167 SINSA
+167 
-172 RMQGNA
+172 
-178 TNLLKDEKKLVD
+178 
-190 NLKIINK
+190 
-197 AADESENL
+197 NL
-205 TELFEKLKE
+205 TKLFEKLKE

-225 AYFLQFNKDKDKFPL
+225 AYFLQFNKDKDKD
-240 KDDKF
+240 KDKF

-265 NPKDELEKR
+265 NPTEIFDSSFDNKC
-274 KKENTSNNEQEY
+274 KEEIY
-286 FNFVLEKLEIQERKH
+286 FNFVFGELEIANDNLSEETNEKIKH
-301 LPKYYILDQFL
+301 LPRYYILDQFL

-321 DLALITKENLAE
+321 DLALITKDKLAK
-333 NDNNKDP
+333 NDGSEDI
-340 KQSVYYILYQ
+340 KQSVYYKLYQ

-456 EEKEFLGE
+456 EEEKFLGE

-497 LLYTLEYR
+497 LLYALEYR

-558 MECDYNVIR
+558 MTCDYDVNL
-567 DEIYANNI
+567 
-575 EEYAQACKKL
+575 CKKYRRIRTSL
-585 NDKISKDIGEK
+585 QKIK
-596 YQLGHSYFLKI
+596 
-607 EFKDDEIKNNDM
+607 
-619 KKLFSNRF
+619 R
-627 EALLKEYLRSEYSEK
+627 
-642 DIQKHL
+642 
-648 DDLKKLFVIEKP
+648 
-660 KETKTNEKNHNN
+660 
-672 KND
+672 

>member
-1 MSDLENSLKGLKDK
+1 MSDLKTSLNAIKDK
-15 NFGYYFGKD
+15 NFGYFFDKD
-24 NKCYI
+24 KCYI

-34 GRERSIEIN
+34 GRERNSVILENDDIELR
-43 KNTEGF
+43 F
-49 KFVNL
+49 KEL
-54 NEDIQENFKIFDNY
+54 TKKIYEDNSEVFD
-68 TKFIDE
+68 KLKGAF
-74 HKDKNFKT
+74 
-82 LEEIF
+82 EE
-87 NGYKNFIYI
+87 
-96 CNNINF
+96 
-102 DILKSAFKNYLNIY
+102 YLNDY
-116 GDEDTI
+116 SNKSTI
-122 HIKFKKDGNFL
+122 HIKFDENGEFL
-133 KTKKAIVDNFE
+133 KTKSKIVDNFSE
-144 QTLKEDSNQNKF
+144 TFGKEKIDEIDFNQGNFKK
-156 DKEEFEKWWDK
+156 DIFEKWWDK

-178 TNLLKDEKKLVD
+178 TNLLKDETKLVE
-190 NLKIINK
+190 NLKTINK
-197 AADESENL
+197 AANDSSNL
-205 TELFEKLKE
+205 TELFEKLKK

-225 AYFLQFNKDKDKFPL
+225 AYWMQFKDDKFPL

-245 PLANDAM
+245 PLANDASV
-252 INIAKYIFEILNE
+252 NTAKYIFEMLNK
-265 NPKDELEKR
+265 N
-274 KKENTSNNEQEY
+274 SNNELKSIKENSNIQNNEQVY
-286 FNFVLEKLEIQERKH
+286 FDFVLKELNVKRTDN
-301 LPKYYILDQFL
+301 LPQYYILDQFL

-321 DLALITKENLAE
+321 DLALIAKEKLAE
-333 NDNNKDP
+333 NDLD
-340 KQSVYYILYQ
+340 QSAYYKLYK

-365 SNDLEGFKELLK
+365 SSNLKGFLELLR

-398 NIKNIIKNENQ
+398 NVKNIIKNENQ

-456 EEKEFLGE
+456 EEKGFLE
-464 LEKGNFN
+464 KLEKGNFN
-471 EALSDY
+471 EALSDH

-497 LLYTLEYR
+497 LLYALEYR

-518 RGDED
+518 RDDED
-523 FYVPENVFFL
+523 FYVPENIFLL

-558 MECDYNVIR
+558 MECDYDVIR

-607 EFKDDEIKNNDM
+607 EFKNDEIKDSDM

-642 DIQKHL
+642 EIQKHL
-648 DDLKKLFVIEKP
+648 DILKKLFVIEK
-660 KETKTNEKNHNN
+660 NDDKN
-672 KND
+672 K

>member
-1 MSDLENSLKGLKDK
+1 MSDLKTSLNAIKDK
-15 NFGYYFGKD
+15 NFGYFFDKD
-24 NKCYI
+24 GKCYI

-34 GRERSIEIN
+34 GKERNSVISGNDNIES
-43 KNTEGF
+43 
-49 KFVNL
+49 KFRDL
-54 NEDIQENFKIFDNY
+54 IDDIYKEN
-68 TKFIDE
+68 
-74 HKDKNFKT
+74 KDK
-82 LEEIF
+82 
-87 NGYKNFIYI
+87 
-96 CNNINF
+96 F
-102 DILKSAFKNYLNIY
+102 DSLKEAFENYLYIY
-116 GDEDTI
+116 NDKSTI
-122 HIKFKKDGNFL
+122 HIKFDENGEFL
-133 KTKKAIVDNFE
+133 KTKSKIVDNFSE
-144 QTLKEDSNQNKF
+144 TFGKEKIDEIDFNQGNFKK
-156 DKEEFEKWWDK
+156 DIFEKWWDK

-172 RMQGNA
+172 KMQGNA

-190 NLKIINK
+190 NLKKIK
-197 AADESENL
+197 DASDKSKDLTQLLDKLEN
-205 TELFEKLKE
+205 

-225 AYFLQFNKDKDKFPL
+225 AYWMQFKDDKFPL

-245 PLANDAM
+245 PLANDASV
-252 INIAKYIFEILNE
+252 NTAKYIFEMLNE
-265 NPKDELEKR
+265 NSKDELEKR
-274 KKENTSNNEQEY
+274 KKENTSNNEQAY
-286 FNFVLEKLEIQERKH
+286 FDFVLKELNVKRTDN

-312 NLIDKIKKS
+312 NLIDKIKNS
-321 DLALITKENLAE
+321 DLALITKEKL
-333 NDNNKDP
+333 DKKDESKDI
-340 KQSVYYILYQ
+340 KQSAYYKLYQ

-365 SNDLEGFKELLK
+365 SNDLEGFKKLLK

-398 NIKNIIKNENQ
+398 NVKNIIKNENQ

-430 AGIENGQLKLELKNG
+430 TGIENGQLKLELKNG

-456 EEKEFLGE
+456 EEKGFLE
-464 LEKGNFN
+464 KLEKGNFN
-471 EALSDY
+471 EALSDH

-497 LLYTLEYR
+497 LLYALEYR

-518 RGDED
+518 RDDED
-523 FYVPENVFFL
+523 FYVPENMFLL

-607 EFKDDEIKNNDM
+607 EFKNDEIKDSDM

-642 DIQKHL
+642 DIQASL
-648 DDLKKLFVIEKP
+648 DKLKKLFVIEK
-660 KETKTNEKNHNN
+660 NDDKN
-672 KND
+672 K

>member
-1 MSDLENSLKGLKDK
+1 MSDLENSLKGFKDK
-15 NFGYYFGKD
+15 DFGYYFGKD
-24 NKCYI
+24 EKCYI

-34 GRERSIEIN
+34 GRERNIEIN
-43 KNTEGF
+43 ESNDIKSKFRELIDNIYNENRDKF
-49 KFVNL
+49 K
-54 NEDIQENFKIFDNY
+54 
-68 TKFIDE
+68 
-74 HKDKNFKT
+74 
-82 LEEIF
+82 
-87 NGYKNFIYI
+87 G
-96 CNNINF
+96 
-102 DILKSAFKNYLNIY
+102 LKEAFKKYLDIY
-116 GDEDTI
+116 SDKSTI
-122 HIKFKKDGNFL
+122 HIKFDKNGDFL
-133 KTKKAIVDNFE
+133 KTKSEIVDNFSK
-144 QTLKEDSNQNKF
+144 TFGKEKIDEIPF
-156 DKEEFEKWWDK
+156 DQGNFKKDIFEKWWDK

-172 RMQGNA
+172 RMKGNA
-178 TNLLKDEKKLVD
+178 TNLLKDKDKLIKNLEKIK
-190 NLKIINK
+190 K

-205 TELFEKLKE
+205 TKLFEKLKE

-240 KDDKF
+240 
-245 PLANDAM
+245 ANDAM

-265 NPKDELEKR
+265 NPTEIFDSSFDNKC
-274 KKENTSNNEQEY
+274 KEEIY
-286 FNFVLEKLEIQERKH
+286 FDDVFGKLEIANDNLSEEIKEKIEH

-321 DLALITKENLAE
+321 DLALITKDKLAK
-333 NDNNKDP
+333 NDGSKDI
-340 KQSVYYILYQ
+340 KQSVYYKLYQ

-497 LLYTLEYR
+497 LLYALEYR

-558 MECDYNVIR
+558 MTCDYDVIKN
-567 DEIYANNI
+567 EIYAKNI

-585 NDKISKDIGEK
+585 NDKIKDIGEK

-642 DIQKHL
+642 DIQEHL

-660 KETKTNEKNHNN
+660 KETKTNEKNNNN

>member
-1 MSDLENSLKGLKDK
+1 MSDLKTSLNAIKEK
-15 NFGYYFGKD
+15 NFGYFFDKD
-24 NKCYI
+24 GKCYI

-34 GRERSIEIN
+34 GRERGIEIEEN
-43 KNTEGF
+43 NEGF

-54 NEDIQENFKIFDNY
+54 NNANYENIQEDLKILENY
-68 TKFIDE
+68 KKFIKDF
-74 HKDKNFKT
+74 KDKNFKF
-82 LEEIF
+82 LKDIF
-87 NGYKNFIYI
+87 DGYENFIYI

-102 DILKSAFKNYLNIY
+102 VILKGAFEEYLRYYN
-116 GDEDTI
+116 DKDTI
-122 HIKFKKDGNFL
+122 HIKF
-133 KTKKAIVDNFE
+133 
-144 QTLKEDSNQNKF
+144 
-156 DKEEFEKWWDK
+156 DK
-167 SINSA
+167 STIDSKIGIKDKFNEIKEFDENNSQEWVKNFKKFWKKENIHSA
-172 RMQGNA
+172 QQRANA
-178 TNLLKDEKKLVD
+178 SNLLNKKNPKELHADLVKISEVNSLED
-190 NLKIINK
+190 LLNLDI
-197 AADESENL
+197 
-205 TELFEKLKE
+205 T
-214 VEGMKATAREL
+214 GMKASAREL
-225 AYFLQFNKDKDKFPL
+225 AYLLNFENNNFPL
-240 KDDKF
+240 V
-245 PLANDAM
+245 NDAM
-252 INIAKYIFEILNE
+252 AKTAEYIFEMLNK
-265 NPKDELEKR
+265 N
-274 KKENTSNNEQEY
+274 SNNELKSIKENSNIQNNEQAY
-286 FNFVLEKLEIQERKH
+286 FDFVLKELEVKKTNN

-321 DLALITKENLAE
+321 DLALITKEKLAE

-384 HGIPGTGKTYTIVN
+384 HGTPGTGKTYTIVN
-398 NIKNIIKNENQ
+398 NVKNIIKNENQ

-456 EEKEFLGE
+456 EEKGFLE
-464 LEKGNFN
+464 KLEKGNFN
-471 EALSDY
+471 EALSDH

-497 LLYTLEYR
+497 LLYALEYR

-518 RGDED
+518 RDDED
-523 FYVPENVFFL
+523 FYVPENMFLL

-558 MECDYNVIR
+558 MECDYDVIR

-607 EFKDDEIKNNDM
+607 EFKNDEIKDSDM

-627 EALLKEYLRSEYSEK
+627 EALLKEYLRSEYNEK
-642 DIQKHL
+642 EIQTHL
-648 DDLKKLFVIEKP
+648 DNLKKLFVIEK
-660 KETKTNEKNHNN
+660 NDDKN
-672 KND
+672 K

>member
-1 MSDLENSLKGLKDK
+1 MSDLKTRLNENKNK
-15 NFGYYFGKD
+15 NFAYFFDKD
-24 NKCYI
+24 GKCYI

-34 GRERSIEIN
+34 GRERNSVILENDDIELR
-43 KNTEGF
+43 F
-49 KFVNL
+49 KEL
-54 NEDIQENFKIFDNY
+54 TKKIYEDNSEVFD
-68 TKFIDE
+68 KLKGAF
-74 HKDKNFKT
+74 
-82 LEEIF
+82 EE
-87 NGYKNFIYI
+87 
-96 CNNINF
+96 
-102 DILKSAFKNYLNIY
+102 YLNDY
-116 GDEDTI
+116 SNKSTI
-122 HIKFKKDGNFL
+122 HIKFDENGEFL
-133 KTKKAIVDNFE
+133 KTKSKIVDNFSE
-144 QTLKEDSNQNKF
+144 TFGKEKIDEIDFNQGNFKK
-156 DKEEFEKWWDK
+156 DIFEKWWDK

-172 RMQGNA
+172 KMQGNA

-190 NLKIINK
+190 NLKIIND
-197 AADESENL
+197 AVSNSSNL
-205 TELFEKLKE
+205 TELLVALDK

-225 AYFLQFNKDKDKFPL
+225 AYFLQF

-245 PLANDAM
+245 PLANDASV
-252 INIAKYIFEILNE
+252 NTAKYIFEILNE
-265 NPKDELEKR
+265 NPKEYNFDNEC
-274 KKENTSNNEQEY
+274 KEEVY
-286 FNFVLEKLEIQERKH
+286 FDFVLEKLEVKKTNN
-301 LPKYYILDQFL
+301 LPRYYILDQFL

-321 DLALITKENLAE
+321 DFALITKEKLAE
-333 NDNNKDP
+333 NDKN
-340 KQSVYYILYQ
+340 QSVYYKLYEV
-350 AAYDFANL
+350 AYSFANL

-365 SNDLEGFKELLK
+365 SSNLKGFLELLR

-384 HGIPGTGKTYTIVN
+384 HGIPGTGKTYTMVN
-398 NIKNIIKNENQ
+398 NIKNLISNEEQ

-445 IFREFCDKAKE
+445 IFREFCDKAKK
-456 EEKEFLGE
+456 EEKGFLE
-464 LEKGNFN
+464 KLEKGNFN
-471 EALSDY
+471 EALSDH

-497 LLYTLEYR
+497 LLYALEYR

-518 RGDED
+518 RDDED
-523 FYVPENVFFL
+523 FYVPENMFLL

-607 EFKDDEIKNNDM
+607 EFKNDEIKDSDM

-642 DIQKHL
+642 EIQTNL
-648 DDLKKLFVIEKP
+648 DNLKKLFVIEK
-660 KETKTNEKNHNN
+660 NDDKN
-672 KND
+672 K

>member
-1 MSDLENSLKGLKDK
+1 MSDLENSLKGFKDK
-15 NFGYYFGKD
+15 DFGYYFGKD
-24 NKCYI
+24 EKCYI

-34 GRERSIEIN
+34 GRERNIEIN
-43 KNTEGF
+43 ESNDIKSKFRELIDNIYNENRDKF
-49 KFVNL
+49 K
-54 NEDIQENFKIFDNY
+54 
-68 TKFIDE
+68 
-74 HKDKNFKT
+74 
-82 LEEIF
+82 
-87 NGYKNFIYI
+87 G
-96 CNNINF
+96 
-102 DILKSAFKNYLNIY
+102 LKEAFKKYLDIY
-116 GDEDTI
+116 SDKSTI
-122 HIKFKKDGNFL
+122 HIKFDKNGDFL
-133 KTKKAIVDNFE
+133 KTKSEIVDNFSK
-144 QTLKEDSNQNKF
+144 TFGKEKIDEIPF
-156 DKEEFEKWWDK
+156 DQGNFKKDIFEKWWDK

-172 RMQGNA
+172 RMKGNA
-178 TNLLKDEKKLVD
+178 TNLLKDKDKLIKNLEKIK
-190 NLKIINK
+190 K

-205 TELFEKLKE
+205 TKLFEKLKE

-240 KDDKF
+240 
-245 PLANDAM
+245 ANDAM

-265 NPKDELEKR
+265 NPTEIFDSSFDNKC
-274 KKENTSNNEQEY
+274 KEEIY
-286 FNFVLEKLEIQERKH
+286 FNFVFGELKIANDNLSEEIKEKIEH

-321 DLALITKENLAE
+321 DLALITKDKLAK
-333 NDNNKDP
+333 NDGSKDI
-340 KQSVYYILYQ
+340 KQSVYYKLYQ

-430 AGIENGQLKLELKNG
+430 TGIENGQLKLELKNG
-445 IFREFCDKAKE
+445 IFREFCNKAKE

-497 LLYTLEYR
+497 LLYALEYR

-558 MECDYNVIR
+558 MTCDYDVIKN
-567 DEIYANNI
+567 EIYAKNI

-585 NDKISKDIGEK
+585 NDKIKDIGEK

-642 DIQKHL
+642 DIQEHL

-660 KETKTNEKNHNN
+660 KETKTNEKNNNN

>member
-1 MSDLENSLKGLKDK
+1 MSDLENSLKGFKDK
-15 NFGYYFGKD
+15 NFGYYFDKDGK
-24 NKCYI
+24 CCI

-34 GRERSIEIN
+34 GRERNIEISESN
-43 KNTEGF
+43 DINS
-49 KFVNL
+49 KFEALTSNIYEENL
-54 NEDIQENFKIFDNY
+54 RVFNELQ
-68 TKFIDE
+68 
-74 HKDKNFKT
+74 
-82 LEEIF
+82 L
-87 NGYKNFIYI
+87 
-96 CNNINF
+96 
-102 DILKSAFKNYLNIY
+102 AFKNYLNIY

-133 KTKKAIVDNFE
+133 KTKKAIVYNFE
-144 QTLKEDSNQNKF
+144 QTLKEDLNQNKF

-172 RMQGNA
+172 RMKGNA
-178 TNLLKDEKKLVD
+178 TNLLKDKDKLIENLEKIK
-190 NLKIINK
+190 K
-197 AADESENL
+197 AANKSKNL

-265 NPKDELEKR
+265 NPKKYNSDNKC
-274 KKENTSNNEQEY
+274 KEEVY
-286 FNFVLEKLEIQERKH
+286 FNFVLGELEIANDNLSEEIKENIEH

-321 DLALITKENLAE
+321 DLALITKDRLAK
-333 NDNNKDP
+333 NDESKDI
-340 KQSVYYILYQ
+340 KQSVYYKLYQ

-518 RGDED
+518 RDDED

-558 MECDYNVIR
+558 MTCDYDVIKN
-567 DEIYANNI
+567 EIYAKNI
-575 EEYAQACKKL
+575 EEYAQTCENL
-585 NDKISKDIGEK
+585 NSKIRKDIGEK

>member
-1 MSDLENSLKGLKDK
+1 MSDLENSLKGFKDK

-24 NKCYI
+24 KECYYI

-43 KNTEGF
+43 ESNDIKS
-49 KFVNL
+49 KFGELIDN
-54 NEDIQENFKIFDNY
+54 ICKENR
-68 TKFIDE
+68 
-74 HKDKNFKT
+74 DK
-82 LEEIF
+82 F
-87 NGYKNFIYI
+87 NGLKEAFEKYLDIYS
-96 CNNINF
+96 
-102 DILKSAFKNYLNIY
+102 DKS
-116 GDEDTI
+116 TI
-122 HIKFKKDGNFL
+122 HIKFDKNGDFL
-133 KTKKAIVDNFE
+133 KTKSEIVDNFSK
-144 QTLKEDSNQNKF
+144 TFGKEKIDQGNFNAVTFKQ
-156 DKEEFEKWWDK
+156 WWDK

-190 NLKIINK
+190 NLKIIKK

-205 TELFEKLKE
+205 TKLFEALSK
-214 VEGMKATAREL
+214 VEGMSATAREL
-225 AYFLQFNKDKDKFPL
+225 AYFLQFNL
-240 KDDKF
+240 ESNDKF

-252 INIAKYIFEILNE
+252 INIAKYIFEILKE
-265 NPKDELEKR
+265 NPKEYNSDNKC
-274 KKENTSNNEQEY
+274 KEEVY
-286 FNFVLEKLEIQERKH
+286 FNFVLDELKINENSYN

-321 DLALITKENLAE
+321 DLALIAKEKLAE
-333 NDNNKDP
+333 NDLD
-340 KQSVYYILYQ
+340 QSAYYKLYK

-365 SNDLEGFKELLK
+365 SNDLEGFKKLLK

-471 EALSDY
+471 EALSDH

-497 LLYTLEYR
+497 LLYALEYR

-518 RGDED
+518 RNDED

-585 NDKISKDIGEK
+585 NDKISKNIGEK

-607 EFKDDEIKNNDM
+607 EFKNDEIKDSDM

-642 DIQKHL
+642 DIQTSL
-648 DDLKKLFVIEKP
+648 DKLKKLFVIEK
-660 KETKTNEKNHNN
+660 NDDKN
-672 KND
+672 K

>member
-1 MSDLENSLKGLKDK
+1 IKKKFEKIKEFDENNSQKW
-15 NFGYYFGKD
+15 
-24 NKCYI
+24 
-29 YHTKF
+29 
-34 GRERSIEIN
+34 E
-43 KNTEGF
+43 
-49 KFVNL
+49 
-54 NEDIQENFKIFDNY
+54 ENFK
-68 TKFIDE
+68 
-74 HKDKNFKT
+74 NFWKK
-82 LEEIF
+82 E
-87 NGYKNFIYI
+87 
-96 CNNINF
+96 
-102 DILKSAFKNYLNIY
+102 NIY
-116 GDEDTI
+116 
-122 HIKFKKDGNFL
+122 
-133 KTKKAIVDNFE
+133 
-144 QTLKEDSNQNKF
+144 
-156 DKEEFEKWWDK
+156 
-167 SINSA
+167 SA
-172 RMQGNA
+172 QQQANA
-178 TNLLKDEKKLVD
+178 SNLLNKKNPEELRADLNKISEVKSLED
-190 NLKIINK
+190 LLNLDI
-197 AADESENL
+197 
-205 TELFEKLKE
+205 T
-214 VEGMKATAREL
+214 GMKASAREL
-225 AYFLQFNKDKDKFPL
+225 AYLLNFENDYFPL
-240 KDDKF
+240 V
-245 PLANDAM
+245 NDAM
-252 INIAKYIFEILNE
+252 AKTAGYIFEMLN
-265 NPKDELEKR
+265 
-274 KKENTSNNEQEY
+274 ENTSNNK
-286 FNFVLEKLEIQERKH
+286 FDFALKKLEIKGKIEH

-321 DLALITKENLAE
+321 DLALITKDRLAK
-333 NDNNKDP
+333 NDESKDI
-340 KQSVYYILYQ
+340 KQSVYYKLYQ

-518 RGDED
+518 RDDED

-558 MECDYNVIR
+558 MTCDYDVIKN
-567 DEIYANNI
+567 EIYAKNI
-575 EEYAQACKKL
+575 EEYAQTCENL
-585 NDKISKDIGEK
+585 NSKIRKDIGEK

>member
-1 MSDLENSLKGLKDK
+1 MSDLKTSLNAIKDK
-15 NFGYYFGKD
+15 NFAYFFDKD
-24 NKCYI
+24 GCHI

-34 GRERSIEIN
+34 GKERNSEISGNDVIES
-43 KNTEGF
+43 
-49 KFVNL
+49 KFENL
-54 NEDIQENFKIFDNY
+54 IHNIYNEN
-68 TKFIDE
+68 
-74 HKDKNFKT
+74 KDK
-82 LEEIF
+82 F
-87 NGYKNFIYI
+87 NS
-96 CNNINF
+96 
-102 DILKSAFKNYLNIY
+102 LKKAFENYLKIY
-116 GDEDTI
+116 GDKSTI
-122 HIKFKKDGNFL
+122 HIKFNEKGKFLQTKSIIVNNFSN
-133 KTKKAIVDNFE
+133 TF
-144 QTLKEDSNQNKF
+144 KEGKF
-156 DKEEFEKWWDK
+156 NDETFKQWWDK

-178 TNLLKDEKKLVD
+178 TNLLKDKTKLIN
-190 NLKIINK
+190 NLNIIK
-197 AADESENL
+197 VASDESGNL
-205 TELFEKLKE
+205 TQLLDKLE
-214 VEGMKATAREL
+214 NVEGMKATAREL
-225 AYFLQFNKDKDKFPL
+225 AYWMQF

-245 PLANDAM
+245 PLANDASV
-252 INIAKYIFEILNE
+252 NTAKYIFEMLNE
-265 NPKDELEKR
+265 DSKKKLEDI
-274 KKENTSNNEQEY
+274 KKETTKTRNEEIY
-286 FNFVLEKLEIQERKH
+286 FNFVLDELKINENSYN

-321 DLALITKENLAE
+321 DLDLITKEKLDK
-333 NDNNKDP
+333 NDESKDI
-340 KQSVYYILYQ
+340 KQSAYYKLYE

-365 SNDLEGFKELLK
+365 SNDLEGFKKLLK

-398 NIKNIIKNENQ
+398 NVKNIIKNENQ

-456 EEKEFLGE
+456 EEKGFLE
-464 LEKGNFN
+464 KLEKGNFN
-471 EALSDY
+471 EALSDH

-497 LLYTLEYR
+497 LLYALEYR
-505 GEKGKIKTQYASM
+505 GEKGKIKTQYTSM
-518 RGDED
+518 RDDED

-567 DEIYANNI
+567 DEIYASNN

-585 NDKISKDIGEK
+585 NDEISKDIGEK

-607 EFKDDEIKNNDM
+607 EFKNDEIKDSNM

-627 EALLKEYLRSEYSEK
+627 EALLKEYLRSEYNEK
-642 DIQKHL
+642 EIQTHL
-648 DDLKKLFVIEKP
+648 DNLKKLFVIEK
-660 KETKTNEKNHNN
+660 NDDKN
-672 KND
+672 K